1 MIYAPPS
8 VFCPKGDPALKSI
21 PPSSSV
27 PRETLPSGVAPFI
40 FYPERDPTLHPPR
53 FSLCATS
60 SLSIISRG
68 QKRSYLEPT
77 HALGKSATI
86 TYVR

>member
-40 FYPERDPTLHPPR
+40 FYPERDPTLHPPV
-53 FSLCATS
+53 SPSAQHPLYQS
-60 SLSIISRG
+60 SREG
-68 QKRSYLEPT
+68 KN
-77 HALGKSATI
+77 ALT
-86 TYVR
+86 